1 MYEFDGHDFALVAQ
15 PQVVTPAGG
24 TAEVDLD
31 AASGNRFAFSI
42 TQLPLPKQE

>member
-15 PQVVTPAGG
+15 PQVITPGG
-24 TAEVDLD
+24 GKAEVDLH

-42 TQLPLPKQE
+42 TQLELPK